1 MKKYLILIILT
12 LTVLTILICQIERKE
27 VENSKQLKEEIIK
40 EAVNKLNPK
49 DSLFI
54 VTTRILGVCGNDERY
69 DGFTTPIEKFSEIKF
84 ILENPYF
91 VDGSIDFKENYLI
104 NDKTII
110 IGEALDNEFTSNTLE
125 FTYDEM
131 KNEKQVYD
139 IQFTTVKK
147 DTVYVS
153 IFDYFNNE
161 SRSIKFKMVQKNSKW
176 KIETTE

>member
-1 MKKYLILIILT
+1 M
-12 LTVLTILICQIERKE
+12 TVLTIFICQIERKE
-27 VENSKQLKEEIIK
+27 VKNSKQLKEEIIK
-40 EAVNKLNPK
+40 EVVNKLNPK

-54 VTTRILGVCGNDERY
+54 VTARTLGVCGNDERY

-91 VDGSIDFKENYLI
+91 VDGSIGFKENYLI
-104 NDKTII
+104 NNKTII
-110 IGEALDNEFTSNTLE
+110 TGGAFDNEFASNTLN
-125 FTYDEM
+125 FKYDEV

-139 IQFTTVKK
+139 IQFTTVNK

-153 IFDYFNNE
+153 IFDYF
-161 SRSIKFKMVQKNSKW
+161 SRERRNVKFKMVQKNSKW

>member
-27 VENSKQLKEEIIK
+27 VINSKQLKEEIIK

-54 VTTRILGVCGNDERY
+54 VTTRSLGVCGNDDRY

-91 VDGSIDFKENYLI
+91 VDGSEDFKENYLI
-104 NDKTII
+104 NNKTII
-110 IGEALDNEFTSNTLE
+110 TGGALDNRFSSNTLN
-125 FTYDEM
+125 FTYDEV
-131 KNEKQVYD
+131 KNDKQVYD
-139 IQFTTVKK
+139 IQFTTANK

-153 IFDYFNNE
+153 IFDYFNSENKN
-161 SRSIKFKMVQKNSKW
+161 IKFKMVQNNSKW
-176 KIETTE
+176 NIETAE